1 MWTNLQLRVSP
12 KETDDYKAAL
22 EEYGLSAPFGW
33 RGKITSLKDKF
44 CAISKHTREGLPS

>member
-1 MWTNLQLRVSP
+1 MWTNLQLRVSR

-22 EEYGLSAPFGW
+22 EKHTLSAPFDW
-33 RGKITSLKDKF
+33 RGKITFLNDKF